1 MLIHSRV
8 DDAGGNTYKTK
19 EVLVMFKKQKEFKV
33 EYMGGHAAYP
43 KRIKGRLTITQELV
57 SFNSKK
63 LEFEIPLE
71 RVQWDVVD
79 LRGKKPSILA
89 RWWVYRPVKK
99 ESPRLSP
106 QLRGQLDLPRSYGK
120 FLMLRFMD
128 DIGMVQSP
136 HLSIKHIEEVTSFMY
151 EIKEKISHVEKDAH
165 ARINEGEALFE
176 QKKYDE
182 AIRCF
187 NEAIKLNPSYEL
199 AWNNKGTALYMLKRY
214 KEAIKCFDEV
224 LKINPNNETAKKN
237 RETYMRAMGK
247 I

>member
-1 MLIHSRV
+1 
-8 DDAGGNTYKTK
+8 
-19 EVLVMFKKQKEFKV
+19 MFKMKQKEFKV

-71 RVQWDVVD
+71 RLQWEVVD
-79 LRGKKPSILA
+79 LRWKKSSFFA
-89 RWWVYRPVKK
+89 QQRRD
-99 ESPRLSP
+99 SPLSP
-106 QLRGQLDLPRSYGK
+106 QVRGQLDLPRRYGK
-120 FLMLRFMD
+120 FLMLKFKD

-136 HLSIKHIEEVTSFMY
+136 NFSIKHIEKVTSFMY
-151 EIKEKISHVEKDAH
+151 ELKEKISHVEKDAH
-165 ARINEGEALFE
+165 AWDNEGKALFV

-182 AIRCF
+182 AIQCF
-187 NEAIKLNPSYEL
+187 NKAIELNPSYEL

-237 RETYMRAMGK
+237 RESNMRAMGK

>member
-1 MLIHSRV
+1 
-8 DDAGGNTYKTK
+8 
-19 EVLVMFKKQKEFKV
+19 MFKKQKKFKV
-33 EYMGGHAAYP
+33 KYMGGHVAYP

-79 LRGKKPSILA
+79 LRK
-89 RWWVYRPVKK
+89 VQ
-99 ESPRLSP
+99 LSP
-106 QLRGQLDLPRSYGK
+106 QLRGQLDLPKRYKK
-120 FLMLRFMD
+120 FLILEFMD
-128 DIGMVQSP
+128 DTGVVQSP

-151 EIKEKISHVEKDAH
+151 EMKEKISHVEKDAY
-165 ARINEGEALFE
+165 AWNNEGKALYE

-182 AIRCF
+182 AIQCF
-187 NEAIKLNPSYEL
+187 NKAIELNPSYEL
-199 AWNNKGTALYMLKRY
+199 AWNNNGTTLYMLKRY

>member
-1 MLIHSRV
+1 
-8 DDAGGNTYKTK
+8 
-19 EVLVMFKKQKEFKV
+19 MFKKQKEFKV

-79 LRGKKPSILA
+79 LRK
-89 RWWVYRPVKK
+89 VQ
-99 ESPRLSP
+99 LSP

-151 EIKEKISHVEKDAH
+151 EMKEKISHVEKDAP
-165 ARINEGEALFE
+165 AWINEGEGLFV

-187 NEAIKLNPSYEL
+187 NEAIRLNPSYEL